1 MWRSSLLSNKENVVQ
16 KSGGAEP
23 LPKLS
28 LDLSLTRPAVLVNSQ
43 LRMLVLDLLQYF
55 VTIGAQVSR
64 TRPFI
69 DELGLSSSFHEKLY
83 NRGSGHTTPV
93 APADPLRHR
102 AFLTSAPAAGAPLD
116 AR

>member
-1 MWRSSLLSNKENVVQ
+1 MHEQDLVLCSANQWIYPLTCGEALCWAKRKMWYK

-55 VTIGAQVSR
+55 MTLVRKSAAL
-64 TRPFI
+64 
-69 DELGLSSSFHEKLY
+69 DHLSM
-83 NRGSGHTTPV
+83 NW
-93 APADPLRHR
+93 D
-102 AFLTSAPAAGAPLD
+102 
-116 AR
+116 

>member
-55 VTIGAQVSR
+55 VTLVRKSAALDHLSMNWEGPATVAETDR
-64 TRPFI
+64 T
-69 DELGLSSSFHEKLY
+69 
-83 NRGSGHTTPV
+83 GSH
-93 APADPLRHR
+93 LR
-102 AFLTSAPAAGAPLD
+102 
-116 AR
+116 ARCPP

>member
-1 MWRSSLLSNKENVVQ
+1 MDLSAHMWRSSLLSNKENVVQ

-55 VTIGAQVSR
+55 VTLVRKSAALDR
-64 TRPFI
+64 
-69 DELGLSSSFHEKLY
+69 LSM
-83 NRGSGHTTPV
+83 NW
-93 APADPLRHR
+93 D
-102 AFLTSAPAAGAPLD
+102 
-116 AR
+116 

>member
-1 MWRSSLLSNKENVVQ
+1 MDLSAHMWRSSLLSNKENVVQ
-16 KSGGAEP
+16 KSGGPEP

-69 DELGLSSSFHEKLY
+69 DELGL
-83 NRGSGHTTPV
+83 RG
-93 APADPLRHR
+93 RR
-102 AFLTSAPAAGAPLD
+102 
-116 AR
+116 

>member
-1 MWRSSLLSNKENVVQ
+1 MDLSAHMWRSSLLSNKENVVQ

-55 VTIGAQVSR
+55 VTFVRKSAAL
-64 TRPFI
+64 
-69 DELGLSSSFHEKLY
+69 DHLSM
-83 NRGSGHTTPV
+83 NW
-93 APADPLRHR
+93 D
-102 AFLTSAPAAGAPLD
+102 
-116 AR
+116 